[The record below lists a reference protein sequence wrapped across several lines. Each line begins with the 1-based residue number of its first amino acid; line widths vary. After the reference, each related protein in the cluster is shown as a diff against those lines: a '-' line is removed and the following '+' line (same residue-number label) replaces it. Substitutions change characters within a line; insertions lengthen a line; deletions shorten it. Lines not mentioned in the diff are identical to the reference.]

1 MFRFN
6 TVQLGEN
13 WFYCSENTV
22 SQKYTLKSISSST
35 NILIALVGTLQESV
49 QWYTIIQQYTV
60 VLVQPQ

>member
-49 QWYTIIQQYTV
+49 QWYTIIQ
-60 VLVQPQ
+60 